1 MKIQGYLKKVNVV
14 KQMHHYIYFLST
26 ELSTESLLLHPT
38 MDYYISPYYL
48 HITESFEKL
57 RLIARAS
64 FQCVRETKHKYKQC
78 SLTILS
84 SECMRKHITQLM
96 KQLVILSEI
105 NKQLVGS
112 L

>member
-1 MKIQGYLKKVNVV
+1 MITQGYLKKVNVV
-14 KQMHHYIYFLST
+14 KQMHHYIYSLST

>member
-14 KQMHHYIYFLST
+14 KQMHHYIYSLST

-64 FQCVRETKHKYKQC
+64 FQCVTETKHKYKQC

>member
-1 MKIQGYLKKVNVV
+1 MIIQGYLKKVNVV
-14 KQMHHYIYFLST
+14 KQMHHYIYSLST
-26 ELSTESLLLHPT
+26 ELLLLHPT

-64 FQCVRETKHKYKQC
+64 FQCVRETKCKYKQC
-78 SLTILS
+78 SLTNLS

-96 KQLVILSEI
+96 KQLVIILEI